1 VLASGMGVNSS
12 IMENYNSLKFIGKVI
27 VHKNDIFFI
36 RKQTFHNR
44 VFGVMSMC
52 IFTVC
57 RSMTMV
63 PDYAKGKTGALRI
76 MKLYERQSKIDP
88 NDQSGIILV
97 RVFHYDFFN

>member
-1 VLASGMGVNSS
+1 
-12 IMENYNSLKFIGKVI
+12 MENYNSLKFIGKI
-27 VHKNDIFFI
+27 VRKNDIFFI

-63 PDYAKGKTGALRI
+63 PDYAKGKAGALRI
-76 MKLYERQSKIDP
+76 MKLYDRQSKIDP

-97 RVFHYDFFN
+97 